1 MRGFRQ
7 KAKGRMNVWPWFAV
21 CIARP
26 GDQGWAV
33 GTRPPPAAANQRPA
47 CTRQPDPAAPD
58 TTAAQTPP
66 HSSQAYYLQ
75 KPDVCKIFLQLITQ
89 LTAQMTEEGKLSSGG
104 ETLDSQTAFL
114 TGSLVHDTSI
124 VSYTFHLCGPPIGA
138 VHKLHDRFL
147 LLFQQWLPRLLPHA
161 FSKLKKHGLKWF
173 EMHFLKCCHLTVV

>member
-1 MRGFRQ
+1 MSCHGLPSAMPDQETRGGQ
-7 KAKGRMNVWPWFAV
+7 WAPGRHL
-21 CIARP
+21 
-26 GDQGWAV
+26 Q
-33 GTRPPPAAANQRPA
+33 PPTSGRPA
-47 CTRQPDPAAPD
+47 PASQPAAPD

-124 VSYTFHLCGPPIGA
+124 VSYTFYLCGPPIGA

>member
-1 MRGFRQ
+1 MSCHGLPSAMPDQETRGGQ
-7 KAKGRMNVWPWFAV
+7 WAPGRHL
-21 CIARP
+21 
-26 GDQGWAV
+26 Q
-33 GTRPPPAAANQRPA
+33 PPTSGRPA
-47 CTRQPDPAAPD
+47 PASQTWPHR
-58 TTAAQTPP
+58 TPLQLQTPP

-161 FSKLKKHGLKWF
+161 FSMLKKHGLKWF
-173 EMHFLKCCHLTVV
+173 EMHLLKCCHVTVV

>member
-26 GDQGWAV
+26 GTRTRGGHWAPD
-33 GTRPPPAAANQRPA
+33 RHLQPPTSGRPA
-47 CTRQPDPAAPD
+47 PSSQTPLQH
-58 TTAAQTPP
+58 QTPP
-66 HSSQAYYLQ
+66 HCSQAYYLQ

-124 VSYTFHLCGPPIGA
+124 VSYTF
-138 VHKLHDRFL
+138 
-147 LLFQQWLPRLLPHA
+147 
-161 FSKLKKHGLKWF
+161 
-173 EMHFLKCCHLTVV
+173 

>member
-1 MRGFRQ
+1 MSGHGLPSALPDQETRGGQ
-7 KAKGRMNVWPWFAV
+7 WAPGRHLQPPTSG
-21 CIARP
+21 RP
-26 GDQGWAV
+26 APASQ
-33 GTRPPPAAANQRPA
+33 TRPHRTPLQL
-47 CTRQPDPAAPD
+47 
-58 TTAAQTPP
+58 QTPP

-138 VHKLHDRFL
+138 VHKLHDR
-147 LLFQQWLPRLLPHA
+147 QPRLLPNA
-161 FSKLKKHGLKWF
+161 FSMLKKHGLNWF
-173 EMHFLKCCHLTVV
+173 EMLVI